1 MNKNIITFVFQSG
14 RTSRIN
20 NEKEE
25 FSKEFFYS
33 YQNFKTEF
41 DKVNLI
47 EFNNPK
53 SFFNLI
59 TRPLFR
65 ALRYLTTIP
74 FYCENIQSVKNYRIL
89 SNSDEIIFTNQRVAF
104 SSMPM
109 LLLSSI
115 FKKKRSTVFIMGLFV
130 EQSKNSVRKFFRLN
144 FIKLLVK
151 ISSNLIFLSSSE
163 KELASSIFPKN
174 KEKMFFLPFPVDTYF
189 WSKEKAK
196 NNSKNTILFIGNDG
210 KRDYEL
216 VTNIAKEMV
225 HCNFIFVSKQID
237 KKLLSENVELLEG
250 KWADNEITDS
260 EIRDIYNNS
269 ILSIIPL
276 KNSHQP
282 SGQSVALQSMSMKVP
297 VIISKTSGFWDYTKF
312 SNEENIVFIDE
323 NTTKDW
329 VNKID
334 YLISNQNL
342 RNNISESAFKTIEKD
357 YTLEKFYSSFK
368 EIVF

>member
-174 KEKMFFLPFPVDTYF
+174 NRKVTPEGPKMGAQIYQKSDFGASGTPQLQPTGPRDAQEGVNHPN
-189 WSKEKAK
+189 WSQKS
-196 NNSKNTILFIGNDG
+196 SKND
-210 KRDYEL
+210 
-216 VTNIAKEMV
+216 
-225 HCNFIFVSKQID
+225 
-237 KKLLSENVELLEG
+237 
-250 KWADNEITDS
+250 
-260 EIRDIYNNS
+260 
-269 ILSIIPL
+269 
-276 KNSHQP
+276 
-282 SGQSVALQSMSMKVP
+282 
-297 VIISKTSGFWDYTKF
+297 TK
-312 SNEENIVFIDE
+312 
-323 NTTKDW
+323 
-329 VNKID
+329 
-334 YLISNQNL
+334 
-342 RNNISESAFKTIEKD
+342 
-357 YTLEKFYSSFK
+357 TLESSPRILAYIAAFSRIQHGK
-368 EIVF
+368 TARLSWSASSSDLLV